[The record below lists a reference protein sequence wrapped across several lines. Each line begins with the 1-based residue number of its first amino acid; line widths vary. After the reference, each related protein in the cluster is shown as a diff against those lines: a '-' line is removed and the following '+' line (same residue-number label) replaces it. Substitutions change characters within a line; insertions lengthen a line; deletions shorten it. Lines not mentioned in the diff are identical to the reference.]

1 MKGPCK
7 DCPDRHPACHD
18 QCEKY
23 RKWLDAYH
31 ADQRDI
37 QRLKEIREKIDTPL
51 VLHGG
56 SGLPVGDL
64 HACIENGIT
73 KVNIFTDLY
82 VAGKAAMADQ
92 SGDYHVI
99 RTRKVQAIKEVVME
113 KIKLFG
119 SDGKA

>member
-37 QRLKEIREKIDTPL
+37 RRLKDIPINEK
-51 VLHGG
+51 
-56 SGLPVGDL
+56 SKKEYWRGLRYGQKKDRR
-64 HACIENGIT
+64 G
-73 KVNIFTDLY
+73 
-82 VAGKAAMADQ
+82 
-92 SGDYHVI
+92 
-99 RTRKVQAIKEVVME
+99 R
-113 KIKLFG
+113 
-119 SDGKA
+119 